1 VTQEMARKKTNRL
14 GLAFKVLVELGSI
27 ERWLES
33 LVNKEPRN
41 HEIDF
46 VPPFIPPL

>member
-1 VTQEMARKKTNRL
+1 MPNAKKRARHIAEPL
-14 GLAFKVLVELGSI
+14 HLVELGSI

-46 VPPFIPPL
+46 VPPFIPPF